1 MKTADEIIN
10 KLFYPNAGWRYDMP
24 ELTAAIKQI
33 QNDALSHAAEIVTSR
48 IGSTFSMV
56 SVRNE
61 ILNEIKP

>member
-1 MKTADEIIN
+1 MKTPEQWTQKALKDTGELLANADYYRIWA
-10 KLFYPNAGWRYDMP
+10 K
-24 ELTAAIKQI
+24 KI
-33 QNDALSHAAEIVTSR
+33 QDDSLRHAAEIVTSR